1 LHGPRWRASETMF
14 EVGFTELLLI
24 FALGLLVLGPEKL
37 PKVASQ
43 VGRWLGRAR
52 AMARQFRE
60 QLEEEANVDVTA
72 QQKRTYTPPPSPP
85 PSDPYPSGTAPTP
98 DTAANPYSG
107 SAPFTASPSPTPSAG
122 SAVHPEAVMYGSP
135 DSGTPAVQSP
145 APSPT
150 GSPEIDS
157 TQSGHERGT

>member
-1 LHGPRWRASETMF
+1 MF

-43 VGRWLGRAR
+43 IGRWLGRAR

-60 QLEEEANVDVTA
+60 QLEEEANIDVTA
-72 QQKRTYTPPPSPP
+72 QPRRPYTPPPSPP
-85 PSDPYPSGTAPTP
+85 PSDPYAPGT
-98 DTAANPYSG
+98 TAAPE
-107 SAPFTASPSPTPSAG
+107 SAADTQSTPFPVNESSSAVPG
-122 SAVHPEAVMYGSP
+122 GGNAVHPEAVMYGSP
-135 DSGTPAVQSP
+135 QSGTPSGL
-145 APSPT
+145 SPT
-150 GSPEIDS
+150 SSPVGSPEIDS

>member
-1 LHGPRWRASETMF
+1 MF

-43 VGRWLGRAR
+43 IGRWLGRAR

-72 QQKRTYTPPPSPP
+72 QQRRTYTPPPSPP
-85 PSDPYPSGTAPTP
+85 PSNPYTP
-98 DTAANPYSG
+98 DATAAPEAAAHPYST
-107 SAPFTASPSPTPSAG
+107 SASVTEAPPSPAPSAG
-122 SAVHPEAVMYGSP
+122 NGLHPEALMYGSP
-135 DSGTPAVQSP
+135 DSGTPAVQNPASSP
-145 APSPT
+145 A